1 MKKLWL
7 DDLRPMPSDFDIWAK
22 TMEEAQSYI
31 NNGNIGFISFDNDLS
46 QEKEGRHLASWIEEG
61 AFNGTIQKMVWRVH
75 SANPIGAKEIE
86 QAMINAD
93 KFWDGEN

>member
-7 DDLRPMPSDFDIWAK
+7 DDLRPMPLDFDLLA
-22 TMEEAQSYI
+22 TTVDEAQDYI
-31 NNGNIGFISFDNDLS
+31 INDSVGFISFDNDLA

-61 AFNGTIQKMVWRVH
+61 AFNGTIQKMGWRVH
-75 SANPIGAKEIE
+75 SANPIGAKAIE

-93 KFWDGEN
+93 KFWDEKN